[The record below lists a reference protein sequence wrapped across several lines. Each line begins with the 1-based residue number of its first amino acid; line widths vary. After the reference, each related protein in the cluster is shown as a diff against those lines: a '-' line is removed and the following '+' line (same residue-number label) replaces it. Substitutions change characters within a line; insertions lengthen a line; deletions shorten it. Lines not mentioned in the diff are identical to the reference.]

1 MLHIVSD
8 KKIILFDRSA
18 FERLSYSDIEK
29 VEARFNILC
38 PDVFLSECFNPSDN
52 SRKKA
57 LEEKILSF
65 NRICIFVHSGGS
77 ELLTHNGIYE
87 NLLSRQFQ
95 DINLE
100 YIKPQI
106 VLESLSLKWLREFMQ
121 KNSVDLNQRGY
132 SIYIDGSDEGKSL
145 KEAIDLLCE
154 NNDNMDKKELKN
166 NLKEIAMLGT
176 SQEPDDVARGVD
188 NLIIFNHSREKIETY
203 NQLKE
208 ITKIELPYNS
218 LDERNKYLSFYNW
231 MILYMIMGKAVN
243 MKGLDKSYFN
253 DLMYCYYI
261 PFCALFVTDEKTF
274 PSVLKPICDRFN
286 FIDFL
291 TFNDFRD
298 RFLE

>member
-1 MLHIVSD
+1 M
-8 KKIILFDRSA
+8 
-18 FERLSYSDIEK
+18 
-29 VEARFNILC
+29 
-38 PDVFLSECFNPSDN
+38 
-52 SRKKA
+52 
-57 LEEKILSF
+57 
-65 NRICIFVHSGGS
+65 
-77 ELLTHNGIYE
+77 
-87 NLLSRQFQ
+87 
-95 DINLE
+95 
-100 YIKPQI
+100 
-106 VLESLSLKWLREFMQ
+106 LESLSLKWLREFMQ